1 MKYGIIG
8 TGWIAE
14 AFINGVRLLTNSEIS
29 AVYSRTEEKGNKFA
43 LDNNISTVYTSL
55 DEFAKGD
62 FNCVYIAS
70 PNSLHFEQS
79 LKMLENGKNVICEKP
94 ITVTPKELEI
104 CCEYA
109 SKHGLIYMEAI
120 MYMHT
125 PVRDKL
131 LEAVKRIGKIT
142 SAHFDFSQ
150 LSSKYAA
157 YKAGEKPNIFN
168 PSLATGCLMDLGVYC
183 VYPAVDL
190 FGIPNKILSSA
201 DFLSTGADGSGSAIF
216 SYEDKT
222 VTLTYSKTGQDYSGS
237 AIYGDEGTITI
248 ESISKLVNIYLYNK
262 QGEKNEI
269 FAELTKDELM
279 GYEAVEFEKFI
290 NNPSD
295 AKYSLCVKRMKETS
309 AVMEKIRDLS
319 GIKFNI

>member
-1 MKYGIIG
+1 LKYGIIG

-14 AFINGVRLLTNSEIS
+14 AFIKGVRLLTDSEIS

-43 LDNNISTVYTSL
+43 LDNNIPAVYTSL

-104 CCEYA
+104 CSEYA

-131 LEAVKRIGKIT
+131 LEAVKHIGKIT

-168 PSLATGCLMDLGVYC
+168 PTLATGCLMDLGVYC
-183 VYPAVDL
+183 VYPAIDL
-190 FGIPNKILSSA
+190 FGVPNKILSSA

-216 SYEDKT
+216 SYDDKT

-262 QGEKNEI
+262 QGGKSKI

-290 NNPSD
+290 NNPND
-295 AKYSLCVKRMKETS
+295 EKYSLCVKRTKETS
-309 AVMEKIRDLS
+309 VVMEKIRDLS
-319 GIKFNI
+319 GIKFDI

>member
-1 MKYGIIG
+1 
-8 TGWIAE
+8 
-14 AFINGVRLLTNSEIS
+14 
-29 AVYSRTEEKGNKFA
+29 
-43 LDNNISTVYTSL
+43 
-55 DEFAKGD
+55 
-62 FNCVYIAS
+62 
-70 PNSLHFEQS
+70 
-79 LKMLENGKNVICEKP
+79 
-94 ITVTPKELEI
+94 
-104 CCEYA
+104 
-109 SKHGLIYMEAI
+109 
-120 MYMHT
+120 
-125 PVRDKL
+125 
-131 LEAVKRIGKIT
+131 
-142 SAHFDFSQ
+142 
-150 LSSKYAA
+150 
-157 YKAGEKPNIFN
+157 
-168 PSLATGCLMDLGVYC
+168 MDLGVYC
-183 VYPAVDL
+183 IYPAVDL
-190 FGIPNKILSSA
+190 FGVPNKILSSA

-319 GIKFNI
+319 GIKFNIWGGKLWI